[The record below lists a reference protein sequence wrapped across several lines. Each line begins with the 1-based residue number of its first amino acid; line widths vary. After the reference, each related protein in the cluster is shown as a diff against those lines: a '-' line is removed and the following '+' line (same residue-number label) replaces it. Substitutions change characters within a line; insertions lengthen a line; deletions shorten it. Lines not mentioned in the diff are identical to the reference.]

1 MVVIFSSMKI
11 LIERDCLPQVFIRP
25 AGFLLSHATC
35 QTSPAIISAA
45 DRVMATK
52 ERTINR

>member
-1 MVVIFSSMKI
+1 MVVITSSMTI
-11 LIERDCLPQVFIRP
+11 LIERHCLPQVFIRP

-35 QTSPAIISAA
+35 QITPAIIPAA
-45 DRVMATK
+45 DPVMATR